1 MPRQL
6 VFTLKQNKRKW
17 RGNCCEVPQY
27 VCNYVDPSS
36 DTFVSELRIT
46 SPGKDILRDLVG
58 QERVLFLILL
68 QSVRHGTS
76 LKSVRAD
83 MKPVAHA
90 TCAQKFAVMITVA
103 LPTHIHTHTMTHTH
117 SLTHTHKWRL
127 GTGCDEKQC
136 KSTSTGGRSEER
148 ADPSRPRY
156 VHVCM
161 HVHVRP
167 SLNCAPAVSIQVQF
181 LTHKQTGIR
190 RQGLGLRVTHTHIYS
205 PFSPFHYQADALRFK
220 CAAFLQSLKSK
231 IGLAAS
237 KAAAL
242 RISLNIQGCGIVAA
256 PVHGVTV
263 LKNKHSTNTVTQK
276 PPN

>member
-103 LPTHIHTHTMTHTH
+103 LPTHIHTHTPWHTHTLSLTHMAIEHRMRRKAAQEHTNTHTH
-117 SLTHTHKWRL
+117 THTINTIFFCMFFISFSVFFYL
-127 GTGCDEKQC
+127 FLMFIFILLV
-136 KSTSTGGRSEER
+136 STST
-148 ADPSRPRY
+148 
-156 VHVCM
+156 
-161 HVHVRP
+161 
-167 SLNCAPAVSIQVQF
+167 SIACFIWQS
-181 LTHKQTGIR
+181 I
-190 RQGLGLRVTHTHIYS
+190 
-205 PFSPFHYQADALRFK
+205 
-220 CAAFLQSLKSK
+220 AF
-231 IGLAAS
+231 
-237 KAAAL
+237 
-242 RISLNIQGCGIVAA
+242 
-256 PVHGVTV
+256 
-263 LKNKHSTNTVTQK
+263 
-276 PPN
+276 

>member
-36 DTFVSELRIT
+36 DTFVSQLRIT

-90 TCAQKFAVMITVA
+90 YLRAKIRCDD
-103 LPTHIHTHTMTHTH
+103 H
-117 SLTHTHKWRL
+117 
-127 GTGCDEKQC
+127 GC
-136 KSTSTGGRSEER
+136 T
-148 ADPSRPRY
+148 P
-156 VHVCM
+156 H
-161 HVHVRP
+161 
-167 SLNCAPAVSIQVQF
+167 
-181 LTHKQTGIR
+181 THKQTHTKQTHRHSVSLTQMAIEHRMR
-190 RQGLGLRVTHTHIYS
+190 RKTAQEHKHWRTLWGKSGPEPTKVWMYARECVVYWYS
-205 PFSPFHYQADALRFK
+205 
-220 CAAFLQSLKSK
+220 
-231 IGLAAS
+231 I
-237 KAAAL
+237 
-242 RISLNIQGCGIVAA
+242 
-256 PVHGVTV
+256 
-263 LKNKHSTNTVTQK
+263 
-276 PPN
+276 